1 MHPGALKPLEFDRI
15 VEAVRRFALTPPGAA
30 RLARLQPHTDP
41 RTVASA
47 LSATAETARFLRDAQ
62 IGLQA
67 PEDLDAQLMA
77 LAVEG
82 RVLDPASL
90 VSLATFLAS
99 IDVTC
104 ATIRRSRSAFPILG
118 AIAETAA
125 SFEQEIAD
133 IRRKIGPAFEVV
145 DDASPE
151 LASLRDRLRKQRAR
165 LRGTLESYLRG
176 RDTSKYLQQQIVTD
190 RNGRYVLVVRS
201 EHRSAIPGIIHG
213 SSGSGAS
220 LFLEPLSTVEI
231 NNDIVAL
238 EQQEAEE
245 VRRILLGLANALRR
259 RGADLQRTVDAASE
273 LDVLQARARFSLLI
287 DGIHPSIAGDG
298 RLELR
303 GARHPLLIPA
313 VRRHLGE
320 SERFD
325 PPSHRP
331 SEPPSP
337 GATEHPSHRAPDQ
350 PGTRPD
356 SRDPVPVDV
365 LLIPPVRVLV
375 ITGPNTGGKTVAL
388 KTAGLLPLMAQAG
401 LLVPA
406 ADGTQVPV
414 FGSVFADIGDEQS
427 IAESLSTFSGHIANV
442 VAMDRALVLPALVLL
457 DEAGAGTDPAE
468 GGALAMATIDHFR
481 HRGAMVIA
489 TTHYD
494 ALKSYAAT
502 TEGVTP
508 AGFGF
513 DPATFAPTYR
523 LNYGAPG
530 SSLAL
535 EIATRLGLPS
545 SIIEKAREH
554 RTAREAQLAEHLA
567 KVERDLQA
575 LDHDRRLAA
584 RERTSLEEAAA
595 KMHAREQDLRNREET
610 FRRRLEERIED
621 RLRDARAEVDAVLN
635 ALKARTESLA
645 ADAERRAV
653 RLIPTG
659 ETGAARADARA
670 ALDGIGERLRAVV
683 PDSAANAAAAPVPGI
698 VGRAPAVGDRVQVGG
713 LGLEGV
719 IQALHDREA
728 EVDVRGKRLRARID
742 ELRVMVPA
750 SGTPAPPPKVR
761 VNVDLQPRE
770 GSLTELNVIGCHVE
784 EALAR
789 TEKFLDEALLGE
801 LRSVRL
807 IHGYGTGQL
816 RRAIAGFLQSHPFVA
831 HFAAAPPE
839 QGGGG
844 VTVVDLKE

>member
-1 MHPGALKPLEFDRI
+1 MHPGALKALEFDRI
-15 VEAVRRFALTPPGAA
+15 VEAVRRFAHTPPGAA
-30 RLARLQPHTDP
+30 RLAKLQPQTDP
-41 RTVASA
+41 RVVAHA
-47 LSATAETARFLRDAQ
+47 LSATAETARFLRDEQMA
-62 IGLQA
+62 LQA
-67 PEDLDAQLMA
+67 PEDLDTLLMA
-77 LAVEG
+77 LAIEG
-82 RVLDPASL
+82 RVLEPQSL
-90 VSLATFLAS
+90 VGLAS
-99 IDVTC
+99 FLSSVDTVC
-104 ATIRRSRSAFPILG
+104 GTIRRARSAFPILM
-118 AIAETAA
+118 AIAETAV
-125 SFEQEIAD
+125 SFEAEVAE
-133 IRRKIGPAFEVV
+133 IRRKISPAFEVV

-151 LASLRDRLRKQRAR
+151 LASVRDRLRKQRAR

-201 EHRSAIPGIIHG
+201 EHRAAIPGIIHG

-245 VRRILLGLANALRR
+245 VRRILLALANAFRR
-259 RGADLQRTVDAASE
+259 RALDLQRTVDAATE
-273 LDVLQARARFSLLI
+273 LDVLQARAQLSLLV
-287 DGIHPSIAGDG
+287 DGVQPTLAADG

-303 GARHPLLIPA
+303 AARHPLLIPA

-320 SERFD
+320 PASSELRAA
-325 PPSHRP
+325 SSELRTAHSEQRP
-331 SEPPSP
+331 
-337 GATEHPSHRAPDQ
+337 AT
-350 PGTRPD
+350 
-356 SRDPVPVDV
+356 PVPVDI

-401 LLVPA
+401 LLLPA

-414 FGSVFADIGDEQS
+414 LRSVFADIGDEQS
-427 IAESLSTFSGHIANV
+427 IAESLSTFSGHIANIV
-442 VAMDRALVLPALVLL
+442 SMDRELLLPALVLL
-457 DEAGAGTDPAE
+457 DEAGAGTDPVE
-468 GGALAMATIDHFR
+468 GGALAMAMIDHFR
-481 HRGAMVIA
+481 QRGAMAIA
-489 TTHYD
+489 TTHYE

-502 TEGVTP
+502 TDGVTP

-523 LNYGAPG
+523 LNYGTPG

-545 SIIEKAREH
+545 SIIDKAREH
-554 RTAREAQLAEHLA
+554 RSAREAQLAEHLA
-567 KVERDLQA
+567 KVERDLQS
-575 LDHDRRLAA
+575 LEHERRLAA
-584 RERTSLEEAAA
+584 RERTALEEASA
-595 KMHAREQDLRNREET
+595 KIQTREQDLRNREET
-610 FRRRLEERIED
+610 FRRRLDERIED
-621 RLRDARAEVDAVLN
+621 RLRDARREIDAVVDA
-635 ALKARTESLA
+635 LKVRTDSLA
-645 ADAERRAV
+645 AEAERRGA

-670 ALDGIGERLRAVV
+670 GLDAIAERLRTSDTESGA
-683 PDSAANAAAAPVPGI
+683 PRPATPSAPAN
-698 VGRAPAVGDRVQVGG
+698 RAPAVGDRVQVGV

-719 IQALHDREA
+719 VQALHDREA

-742 ELRVMVPA
+742 ELRVLVPA
-750 SGTPAPPPKVR
+750 SSTPAAPPPKVK

-770 GSLTELNVIGCHVE
+770 GSLTELNVIGCNVD

-789 TEKFLDEALLGE
+789 AEKFLDEALLSE

-816 RRAIAGFLQSHPFVA
+816 RRAIAGFLQSHPFVS
-831 HFAAAPPE
+831 HFASAPPE

-844 VTVVDLKE
+844 VTVVDLKD